1 MRGRGIQEAVQGIRQ
16 MLTVG
21 FEGTS
26 PTPEVRRF
34 LGERG
39 GGGYIL
45 FRRNIEDAEQLL
57 ALNRELRE
65 LSRGLPSF
73 AMVDQE
79 GGRVM
84 RLRGLGSDVPP
95 MAALG
100 RAGSL
105 RHARRMGELLGR
117 EVHAVGF
124 NVDCAP
130 VLDVHSNPDN
140 PIIGDRAFSS
150 DPAEVGRLGA
160 AFIEGMH
167 RSGVLSCGKHF
178 PGHGDTLLDSHLDLP
193 RLEHD
198 RERLDAVELVPF
210 REVFAKAPPSL
221 VMTAHVLYRG
231 VDPERPGT
239 LSPLVTERL
248 LREELGYSG
257 VVVTDDL
264 EMKALADRYSI
275 EAIVEQGLAAGVD
288 VFLICKEEERWLRA
302 EATLE
307 RLLVDGAVSPE
318 RIQRSVRRIARAKG
332 PLRDALVPEAGAP
345 ARVLNCVDHRE
356 GIAALD
362 AAS

>member
-1 MRGRGIQEAVQGIRQ
+1 MEEALRGARQ

-26 PTPEVRRF
+26 PTPELRRF

-45 FRRNIEDAEQLL
+45 FRRNLEDPDQILD
-57 ALNRELRE
+57 LNRTLRGWAT
-65 LSRGLPSF
+65 GLPAF

-79 GGRVM
+79 GGPVM
-84 RLRGLGSDVPP
+84 RLRGWGSDVPA
-95 MAALG
+95 MAAVG
-100 RAGSL
+100 RSGSA

-117 EVHAVGF
+117 EIHAVGF

-140 PIIGDRAFSS
+140 PIIGDRALGT
-150 DPAEVGRLGA
+150 DPREVGRLGGE
-160 AFIEGMH
+160 FIRGMH
-167 RSGVLSCGKHF
+167 RSGILTCGKHF

-193 RLEHD
+193 RLDHD
-198 RERLDAVELVPF
+198 RARLDAVELVPF
-210 REVFAKAPPSL
+210 RRVFAENPPAL

-231 VDPERPGT
+231 VDPDLPGT
-239 LSPLVTERL
+239 LSPTVTKHL
-248 LREELGYSG
+248 LREEMGFQG

-275 EAIVEQGLAAGVD
+275 EEIVRLGLEAGVD
-288 VFLICKEEERWLRA
+288 VFLICKEEERWMRA
-302 EATLE
+302 EAELE
-307 RLLVDGAVSPE
+307 RLLVDGLISVD

-332 PLRDALVPEAGAP
+332 PLRDALVPDAEAP
-345 ARVLNCVDHRE
+345 SRVLRCSEHLAWLE
-356 GIAALD
+356 ELAQAELS
-362 AAS
+362 A